1 MKAEEV
7 KETYCEVSLVD
18 EIYENDVLDVQTRDQ
33 QLDISPR
40 HGKAT
45 EMNSNIDCLESSIDS
60 LEPNQRYI
68 YLFRSV
74 RGTMMPMNAESTEC
88 IPIIVHE
95 IPNQCAICLCDYE
108 NGETIVT
115 SFNGECPHAFHQ
127 ECVIEWLV
135 KMQEDAPCPCCRRT
149 FIDLDSCNP
158 CQNNDNIPSTTSN
171 NATNTSQD
179 LNESGRHHERRR
191 WRMSFGVQS
200 STNSSSRDSVQ
211 ELTEAERL
219 RQEWVRHI
227 IEQELRRR
235 RAFNASV
242 ISLR

>member
-7 KETYCEVSLVD
+7 NEICCEASLVD
-18 EIYENDVLDVQTRDQ
+18 EIDENDVPDVQTRDK
-33 QLDISPR
+33 QLGISPR
-40 HGKAT
+40 HREAT
-45 EMNSNIDCLESSIDS
+45 EMNSNLDCLESSIDS

-68 YLFRSV
+68 YL
-74 RGTMMPMNAESTEC
+74 PMNAESTEC
-88 IPIIVHE
+88 IPVIVHE

-108 NGETIVT
+108 TGETIVT
-115 SFNGECPHAFHQ
+115 SCNGECPHAFHQ
-127 ECVIEWLV
+127 ECVIDWLV
-135 KMQEDAPCPCCRRT
+135 KMQDDAPCPCCRRT

-158 CQNNDNIPSTTSN
+158 CRNDNNIPSTTSN

-179 LNESGRHHERRR
+179 RNESGRHRERRG
-191 WRMSFGVQS
+191 WRMRFGVH
-200 STNSSSRDSVQ
+200 STNNSPRDSVQ

-242 ISLR
+242 ISLRR